1 MPTFHSPEVAKVVK
15 HRLFVKCV
23 LGDIHNDGA
32 INKVAH
38 PVGSPFRIQGEVP
51 VSPADHMV
59 EQVLG

>member
-1 MPTFHSPEVAKVVK
+1 MEWECPTFHSPEVAKVVK

-38 PVGSPFRIQGEVP
+38 PVGSPFRI
-51 VSPADHMV
+51 
-59 EQVLG
+59 